1 MTRIKE
7 AIAKLEA
14 MKKECQEELGNAAS
28 EGLNPGWVIGE
39 VESILAD
46 LNVDDLDWK
55 PS

>member
-14 MKKECQEELGNAAS
+14 MKQEAFDKESDGELNYDYVL
-28 EGLNPGWVIGE
+28 ER

>member
-14 MKKECQEELGNAAS
+14 MKKKTEDLRDIYKDGV
-28 EGLNPGWVIGE
+28 NPDWVIAE

-46 LNVDDLDWK
+46 LNVDDKDWK